1 MRVVRSAGE
10 NVSPSDDG
18 RLFAQIF
25 DDGLFTDAT
34 FTALGTNNVQISP
47 VYGDLCGRDFTIEQ
61 MTVQVEL
68 PEGEGTETGVIYIEI
83 DTSSDDV
90 ITVNSALDPF
100 TPTYED
106 INTNGAVAQMVI
118 AEYSATSL
126 GVSSVT
132 AAYTKLI
139 KAGNVLQNLATVE
152 SGSTAS
158 QNYAVGDYVCV
169 GGILYKVTAAI
180 ASGQSF
186 TVGTNIEQTNVG
198 TELSSLNSNNVYQLH
213 DSKTG
218 LNNAITLPADFN
230 ELIVKVLQNDKN
242 GGFTFYFCKELLTNS
257 SVVYRNGYD
266 ANYGANV
273 INLRIS
279 LTSIYIEAYMFDGA
293 SQTTCETS
301 VYYR

>member
-25 DDGLFTDAT
+25 DDVLFTDAT

-47 VYGDLCGRDFTIEQ
+47 IYGDLCGRDFTIEQ
-61 MTVQVEL
+61 MTIQVEL

-118 AEYSATSL
+118 AEYTATSL

-132 AAYTKLI
+132 AAYTKLV

-152 SGSTAS
+152 SGNTAS

-169 GGILYKVTAAI
+169 NGILYKVTAAI

-198 TELSSLNSNNVYQLH
+198 TELSSLNSNL
-213 DSKTG
+213 S
-218 LNNAITLPADFN
+218 NAIKSVTETITTDPY
-230 ELIVKVLQNDKN
+230 N
-242 GGFTFYFCKELLTNS
+242 GVAPLSLLTATTIPI
-257 SVVYRNGYD
+257 VVEVNGLIAYVGTQY
-266 ANYGANV
+266 AGIWHVALYAYGSGEPLKNTTAT
-273 INLRIS
+273 I
-279 LTSIYIEAYMFDGA
+279 TTWYIDRTVLGI
-293 SQTTCETS
+293 
-301 VYYR
+301 

>member
-47 VYGDLCGRDFTIEQ
+47 IYGDLCGRDFTIEQ
-61 MTVQVEL
+61 MTIQVEL

-118 AEYSATSL
+118 AEYTATSL

-152 SGSTAS
+152 SGNTAS
-158 QNYAVGDYVCV
+158 QNYAVGAYVCV
-169 GGILYKVTAAI
+169 NGILYAVTAAI

-186 TVGTNIEQTNVG
+186 IVGTNIEQTNVG
-198 TELSSLNSNNVYQLH
+198 KELTSLNSNYITFG
-213 DSKTG
+213 DTSKGITANLQDYWQTVIPDDKKSYCVTMLANGIYHYG
-218 LNNAITLPADFN
+218 LLGR
-230 ELIVKVLQNDKN
+230 N
-242 GGFTFYFCKELLTNS
+242 GSNGSGILTNNTGALFAVFLANG
-257 SVVYRNGYD
+257 SVTVK
-266 ANYGANV
+266 
-273 INLRIS
+273 S
-279 LTSIYIEAYMFDGA
+279 A
-293 SQTTCETS
+293 SVS
-301 VYYR
+301 

>member
-47 VYGDLCGRDFTIEQ
+47 IYGDLCGRDFTIEQ

-139 KAGNVLQNLATVE
+139 KSGNVLQNLATVE
-152 SGSTAS
+152 SGNTAS

-198 TELSSLNSNNVYQLH
+198 TELSSLNSNKVPDINWGTRISGTGTNISYTFTTDSYFMCLSIGSVEYIWTLDNEQVSLH
-213 DSKTG
+213 D
-218 LNNAITLPADFN
+218 
-230 ELIVKVLQNDKN
+230 
-242 GGFTFYFCKELLTNS
+242 NS
-257 SVVYRNGYD
+257 GSNH
-266 ANYGANV
+266 
-273 INLRIS
+273 IS
-279 LTSIYIEAYMFDGA
+279 LASGFAKAGQVLSGTGAYQVF
-293 SQTTCETS
+293 SL
-301 VYYR
+301 V